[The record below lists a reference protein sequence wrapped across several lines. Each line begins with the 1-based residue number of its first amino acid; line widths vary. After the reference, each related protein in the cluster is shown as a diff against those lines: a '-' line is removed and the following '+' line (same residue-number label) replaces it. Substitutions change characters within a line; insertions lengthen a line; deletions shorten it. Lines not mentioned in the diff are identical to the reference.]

1 MKRFK
6 ISSWSRLWT
15 ESLIIIGGLKGHQW
29 MQSTVHIL
37 RKKISSKI
45 RWIQNIWKDLKVQGP
60 ILFWEVTRDGYQRW
74 NFPCYPMESAL
85 SKIILLDTILWK
97 IINWDINSIIKS
109 RISIVSSKIKKT
121 EGFQNALMMNLDSIW
136 LYITLILKLKLLICI
151 LKRKN
156 GGIFKKEL
164 WKIFKFEVCFR
175 FNLKLWRVIY
185 ILYYYK
191 KIK

>member
-15 ESLIIIGGLKGHQW
+15 ESLIIIVGLKGHQW

-74 NFPCYPMESAL
+74 NFPCYPMESVL

-97 IINWDINSIIKS
+97 IINWGINSIIKS
-109 RISIVSSKIKKT
+109 RISIVSSKIKK
-121 EGFQNALMMNLDSIW
+121 
-136 LYITLILKLKLLICI
+136 
-151 LKRKN
+151 N
-156 GGIFKKEL
+156 G
-164 WKIFKFEVCFR
+164 R
-175 FNLKLWRVIY
+175 FSKCSNDESRQHMVVYNPYL
-185 ILYYYK
+185 
-191 KIK
+191 KIKVVDMYFEKEKWRNIQKRTLKDFQIWSLFSI